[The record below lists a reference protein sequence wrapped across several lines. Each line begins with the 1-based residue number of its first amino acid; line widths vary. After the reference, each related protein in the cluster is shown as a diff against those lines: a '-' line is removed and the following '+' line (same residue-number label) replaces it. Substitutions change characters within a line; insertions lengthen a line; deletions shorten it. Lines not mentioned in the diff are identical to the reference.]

1 MPGRP
6 PWSLGPGA
14 LALVLL
20 TAAPSL
26 AGDTGSTRPAPTG
39 APGGSGGAA
48 TDPAGAVDAELLR
61 DLDLLT
67 SPDYRR
73 DREMTRRMPLLEQ
86 LRMLETLRG
95 SGAPPAAQAGTPAT
109 RPAPKEAK

>member
-1 MPGRP
+1 MAGRP
-6 PWSLGPGA
+6 PWRLGPGA
-14 LALVLL
+14 LALALL

-26 AGDTGSTRPAPTG
+26 AADAGSSRSAPRGAPAGPEGAPTET
-39 APGGSGGAA
+39 GAA
-48 TDPAGAVDAELLR
+48 VEAELLR
-61 DLDLLT
+61 DLDVLT

-73 DREMTRRMPLLEQ
+73 DRELARRMPLLEQ
-86 LRMLETLRG
+86 LRMLETLDG